1 MPPDEDLQLV
11 GRALR
16 VLGVTSYCRSQAE
29 ALGKCIQ
36 AHPNRV
42 RKACAGQNQA
52 FAQCMP
58 GRTNPENYTRG
69 MAELRN
75 LAGRQCP
82 AEVAAYQ
89 KALAA
94 HGDNSMAEAMAD
106 LAVLTCAARIICSEK
121 ADEYAK
127 VAAPLQTKK

>member
-1 MPPDEDLQLV
+1 
-11 GRALR
+11 
-16 VLGVTSYCRSQAE
+16 
-29 ALGKCIQ
+29 
-36 AHPNRV
+36 
-42 RKACAGQNQA
+42 
-52 FAQCMP
+52 MP

-94 HGDNSMAEAMAD
+94 HGNLSNAEAMAD
-106 LAVLTCAARIICSEK
+106 LKLLLLHMDNRTLSGCCRLTGAVLQASQDSDT
-121 ADEYAK
+121 
-127 VAAPLQTKK
+127 LQ